1 MLYRLDRVHRHR
13 QQVFLPLL
21 QVCLLL
27 LLLSPRLQ
35 AVVSKMLV
43 PLHKFHH
50 QNLSPPPRSL
60 VLIRSF
66 PTTLPPFSLVLRK
79 PSALAPVVPQS
90 QQNWSPKS
98 FPNQYFELSELLPE
112 SLDEPISDTTS
123 FAIEG
128 STIVPVSK
136 SARPNPI
143 CAYMALILRTAKRF
157 VARPKLTIYKI
168 GASCVQICTIFTRL
182 Y

>member
-50 QNLSPPPRSL
+50 QNLSPSPRSL

-66 PTTLPPFSLVLRK
+66 PTTLPPFSLV
-79 PSALAPVVPQS
+79 
-90 QQNWSPKS
+90 PKGLQPWPRS
-98 FPNQYFELSELLPE
+98 C
-112 SLDEPISDTTS
+112 
-123 FAIEG
+123 
-128 STIVPVSK
+128 
-136 SARPNPI
+136 PNPS
-143 CAYMALILRTAKRF
+143 
-157 VARPKLTIYKI
+157 KI
-168 GASCVQICTIFTRL
+168 GLQPFPTNILSYPSFSPRVWTNLSRTLLASLLRAPLSSL
-182 Y
+182 YPNLRVPRNRTWTFCRG